1 MNKPD
6 WIYRR
11 HWTLTEWLV
20 VIGFIGWG
28 IYGIIDYC
36 KDLIR

>member
-6 WIYRR
+6 WIYNR

-20 VIGFIGWG
+20 VVGLTSWGLYEIINFI
-28 IYGIIDYC
+28 IN
-36 KDLIR
+36 